1 MQINSVGNTSFGT
14 KFDYLTD
21 IILRRAVEQDP
32 SQEGEVQ
39 SLRNS
44 FSDKY
49 CFYTVPDVNGGNDY
63 DIYIGLSKNP
73 KKKAYVSSINRV
85 NPNGPE
91 GNKLFNISYVLGLM
105 EKNNQ
110 IPKA

>member
-1 MQINSVGNTSFGT
+1 MQINSVGNTSFGA
-14 KFDYLTD
+14 KFDVMMD
-21 IILRRAVEQDP
+21 IILRRAVDQDP
-32 SQEGEVQ
+32 SQDYEVQ

-49 CFYTVPDVNGGNDY
+49 CFYTVPDVSGGYDY

-73 KKKAYVSSINRV
+73 KKKVYVSSINWV

-91 GNKLFNISYVLGLM
+91 GNKLSNISYILGVM
-105 EKNNQ
+105 ERSNQ